1 MNVPRIF
8 LAGDAVSGTGP
19 ANVTKYY
26 ISRLPEGTLYQK
38 FRNKFLRVPEI
49 VFKTL
54 SCDVA
59 VYSGYS
65 RQNLL
70 GLKIAKLFNKPC
82 AYIMH
87 GCVEY
92 ENEINLEPD
101 ESMSRVERRTLEMAD
116 LIIAVSAGFAAWLKD
131 YYPMHAGK
139 IDHVYNGIDGRLFE
153 EGTRG
158 RDRDRH
164 MIFSVG
170 GGMPRKKIIHIC
182 EAVEKLRKQYDP
194 EMYLCIVG
202 DTGADSDAIDAYPFV
217 KNLGIVS
224 FDKTR
229 HLYEKAALFVQNSCF
244 ETFGLAP
251 VEALSCGC
259 PVLLSKCIGA
269 LGIMGNVTD
278 ADAIEHC
285 DDPDEIA
292 SKIRDLIENPNA
304 ARLAEG
310 IDIES
315 VSWER
320 RCEELLAK
328 LSDLVSKR

>member
-1 MNVPRIF
+1 MRSPRIF

-26 ISRLPEGTLYQK
+26 ICHLPKGTLFQK
-38 FRNKFLRVPEI
+38 VRNKFLRVPEI

-54 SCDVA
+54 LCDVV

-65 RQNLL
+65 RQNIL
-70 GLKIAKLFNKPC
+70 GLQIAKLFNKPS
-82 AYIMH
+82 AYLMH

-101 ESMSRVERRTLEMAD
+101 ESMNRVERRTLEMAD
-116 LIIAVSAGFAAWLKD
+116 LIIAVSESFAAWLKD

-139 IDHVYNGIDGRLFE
+139 IDHVYNGIDGKLFE
-153 EGTRG
+153 ERSA
-158 RDRDRH
+158 DRDKDPH

-182 EAVEKLRKQYDP
+182 EAVDKLRKQYDP

-202 DTGADSDAIDAYPFV
+202 DTGADSAAIDAYPFV
-217 KNLGIVS
+217 KNLGIVP
-224 FDKTR
+224 FDKTKQ
-229 HLYEKAALFVQNSCF
+229 LYEKAALFVQNSCF

-278 ADAIEHC
+278 ADVIEQC

-292 SKIRDLIENPNA
+292 SKIRGLIDNPNA
-304 ARLAEG
+304 ARLADG